1 MLQRTEAKI
10 GFSLSAKTGN
20 LPRRTKTKDETG
32 RVCVPQEQ
40 KVDVSDI
47 IERQKLNRFL
57 VTLVVGSWVIT
68 FFDGFDMNV
77 ISFAAPYLAP
87 QFHLDKVMMGKVF
100 SIGLAGTMAGG
111 FLFGYLGDRIGRRPA
126 IILAT
131 AAFSVLT
138 MAIAFAGS
146 YEALLALRFLD
157 GIAIGGMLPLSW
169 ALNIEFAPKRYRSTI
184 VTTVMVGYSLGTALG
199 GPIAIWLIPQFGW
212 GSVFL
217 VGGGLSLLSAIGLIF
232 MLPESI
238 RFLASKEREP
248 ETIAR
253 TLRRLS
259 PGLALP
265 PNPRFV
271 VSDEEGS
278 DKTFKVKALFKDE
291 LRTITPLLWIAYIFS
306 SMTAFFLATWTPLVF
321 EALGFSRSTA
331 ALAAT
336 VNSAFG
342 AIGGL
347 TLMRFTDRFGAIAI
361 TVMPLLAIPLLL
373 VTGFVDF
380 GGTAFLVAS
389 AFITLFLIGGHFG
402 LHSIAGIFYP
412 SAFRGNGAGWATS
425 VAKIGSIAGPY
436 IAGLI
441 LATSLPVRQIFAVL
455 AICPAVFVVCIMI
468 IGIMH
473 RRIMRREEALDAG
486 KSAFASRAAAPVSA
500 VPVAAAA
507 DS

>member
-1 MLQRTEAKI
+1 
-10 GFSLSAKTGN
+10 
-20 LPRRTKTKDETG
+20 
-32 RVCVPQEQ
+32 
-40 KVDVSDI
+40 
-47 IERQKLNRFL
+47 
-57 VTLVVGSWVIT
+57 
-68 FFDGFDMNV
+68 
-77 ISFAAPYLAP
+77 
-87 QFHLDKVMMGKVF
+87 
-100 SIGLAGTMAGG
+100 
-111 FLFGYLGDRIGRRPA
+111 
-126 IILAT
+126 
-131 AAFSVLT
+131 
-138 MAIAFAGS
+138 
-146 YEALLALRFLD
+146 
-157 GIAIGGMLPLSW
+157 
-169 ALNIEFAPKRYRSTI
+169 
-184 VTTVMVGYSLGTALG
+184 
-199 GPIAIWLIPQFGW
+199 
-212 GSVFL
+212 
-217 VGGGLSLLSAIGLIF
+217 

-248 ETIAR
+248 ETIAQI
-253 TLRRLS
+253 LKRLS
-259 PGLALP
+259 PGIALP
-265 PNPRFV
+265 ANPRFV
-271 VSDEEGS
+271 VSDEEGT

-291 LRTITPLLWIAYIFS
+291 LATITPLLWIAYIFS

-373 VTGFVDF
+373 VTGFSDF
-380 GGTAFLVAS
+380 GGTSFLVAS

-412 SAFRGNGAGWATS
+412 SVFRANGTGWATS

-455 AICPAVFVVCIMI
+455 AICPAVFVVCIVI

-473 RRIMRREEALDAG
+473 RRIMRREDAQD
-486 KSAFASRAAAPVSA
+486 SDNAAVTSRAAAGVA
-500 VPVAAAA
+500 AIPVAATS

>member
-1 MLQRTEAKI
+1 M
-10 GFSLSAKTGN
+10 
-20 LPRRTKTKDETG
+20 G
-32 RVCVPQEQ
+32 RARVQQDQ
-40 KVDVSDI
+40 KVDVSQI
-47 IERQKLNRFL
+47 IEQQKLNSFL
-57 VTLVVGSWVIT
+57 IALVVGSWVIT

-77 ISFAAPYLAP
+77 IAFAAPYLAP
-87 QFHLDKVMMGKVF
+87 AFHLDKVMMGKVF

-111 FLFGYLGDRIGRRPA
+111 FLFGYLGDKIGRRPA

-131 AAFSVLT
+131 AAFSILT

-146 YEALLALRFLD
+146 YEQLLVFRFLD

-199 GPIAIWLIPQFGW
+199 GPIAIWLIPKYGW

-217 VGGGLSLLSAIGLIF
+217 AGGGLSLLSAIGLIV

-238 RFLASKEREP
+238 RFLATKDREP

-253 TLRRLS
+253 ILRRLA
-259 PGLALP
+259 PGLQLP
-265 PNPRFV
+265 ANPHFV
-271 VSDEEGS
+271 VADEDQS
-278 DKTFKVKALFKDE
+278 SKSFKVKLLFKDE
-291 LRTITPLLWIAYIFS
+291 LSTITPLLWIAYIFS

-380 GGTAFLVAS
+380 GETGFLVAT

-425 VAKIGSIAGPY
+425 VAKVGSIAGPY

-441 LATSLPVRQIFAVL
+441 LATSLPVRNIFAVL
-455 AICPAVFVVCIMI
+455 AICPAVFVVCILI

-473 RRIMRREEALDAG
+473 TRILRREG
-486 KSAFASRAAAPVSA
+486 MAAANGTPPASDAASA
-500 VPVAAAA
+500 RSVAGAVIA
-507 DS
+507 SS

>member
-1 MLQRTEAKI
+1 VQQQR
-10 GFSLSAKTGN
+10 
-20 LPRRTKTKDETG
+20 
-32 RVCVPQEQ
+32 
-40 KVDVSDI
+40 VDVSEI
-47 IERQKLNRFL
+47 IEQQKLNGFL
-57 VTLVVGSWVIT
+57 IALVVGSWVIT

-87 QFHLDKVMMGKVF
+87 EFHLDRVMMGKVF
-100 SIGLAGTMAGG
+100 SIGLVGTMAGG

-131 AAFSVLT
+131 AGFGILT
-138 MAIAFAGS
+138 MAMALAGS
-146 YEALLALRFLD
+146 YEQLLAIRFLN
-157 GIAIGGMLPLSW
+157 GVAIGGMLPLSW

-199 GPIAIWLIPQFGW
+199 GPIAVWLIPQYGW

-217 VGGGLSLLSAIGLIF
+217 AGGSLSLVAAIGLIA
-232 MLPESI
+232 MLPESV
-238 RFLASKEREP
+238 RFLASKDRAP

-253 TLRRLS
+253 IVRRLA
-259 PGLALP
+259 PGIQLP
-265 PNPRFV
+265 DNPRFV
-271 VSDEEGS
+271 VADEGQGNS
-278 DKTFKVKALFKDE
+278 SFKVSLLFKDE
-291 LRTITPLLWIAYIFS
+291 LRTITPLLWTAYIFS

-347 TLMRFTDRFGAIAI
+347 ALMRFTDKFGAIAI

-373 VTGFVDF
+373 VTGFVDL
-380 GGTAFLVAS
+380 GQNGFLVAT

-412 SAFRGNGAGWATS
+412 SAFRGNGTGWATS
-425 VAKIGSIAGPY
+425 VAKVGSIAGPY

-441 LATSLPVRQIFAVL
+441 LATSLPVRNIYAIL
-455 AICPAVFVVCIMI
+455 AICPAVFAVCILI
-468 IGIMH
+468 IGIRH
-473 RRIMRREEALDAG
+473 TKILKRENAASASTMPYAANELPLPSAG
-486 KSAFASRAAAPVSA
+486 QGVAKA
-500 VPVAAAA
+500 V
-507 DS
+507 